1 MAQTLDTKTFQTLV
15 NDATKDNVLDQDAL
29 VAQINNTLGDKKD
42 SSNDAIP
49 VPSNPPIFNINVP
62 SSDAVKPE
70 KLTEERVMA
79 MSKEELTERESEVIN
94 WMVESGWDGKIT

>member
-1 MAQTLDTKTFQTLV
+1 MAQLDTKTFQSLV

-29 VAQINNTLGDKKD
+29 VSKINDTFSIKD
-42 SSNDAIP
+42 NSSDAPIP

-62 SSDAVKPE
+62 SNNDNKIE
-70 KLTEERVMA
+70 KLTEEKILA
-79 MSKEELTERESEVIN
+79 MDKKELNEREEEIIT